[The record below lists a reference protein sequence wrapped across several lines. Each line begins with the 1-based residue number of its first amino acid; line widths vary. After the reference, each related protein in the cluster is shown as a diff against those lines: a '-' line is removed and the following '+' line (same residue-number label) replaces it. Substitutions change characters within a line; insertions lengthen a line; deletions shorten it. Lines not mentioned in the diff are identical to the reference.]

1 LSMTPLLAALV
12 TIAADLTS
20 AGAIVAPR
28 TGIVKKEIGDVG
40 QQAARAGRSADRPI
54 ACRRGAAPPRDKD
67 QPEMSERKHGGDPSP
82 CGRDRGVAHGDPVG
96 R

>member
-1 LSMTPLLAALV
+1 MTPLLAALV

-40 QQAARAGRSADRPI
+40 QQAA
-54 ACRRGAAPPRDKD
+54 
-67 QPEMSERKHGGDPSP
+67 
-82 CGRDRGVAHGDPVG
+82 
-96 R
+96 

>member
-1 LSMTPLLAALV
+1 MTPLLAALV

-28 TGIVKKEIGDVG
+28 TGIVKKGIGDDG

-54 ACRRGAAPPRDKD
+54 ACRRGARRRPAK
-67 QPEMSERKHGGDPSP
+67 G
-82 CGRDRGVAHGDPVG
+82 
-96 R
+96 